1 MTEERA
7 TPWLYASVPAIS
19 VGRSMENPKDIA
31 HQETVTTGV
40 TALEM
45 PSLLSADLTDE

>member
-7 TPWLYASVPAIS
+7 TPWLYGSVPAIS

-31 HQETVTTGV
+31 HQETVITGV

-45 PSLLSADLTDE
+45 PSSLSADLTDE